1 MRAEI
6 EELILY
12 LIGQQKEVEEL
23 RKRIE
28 IISNN

>member
-12 LIGQQKEVEEL
+12 MIEQQKKIEEL
-23 RKRIE
+23 RKQIE